1 MKKTFYET
9 LWSLLENQGILQKW
23 FDEGLLVT
31 RKNTTF
37 WTPKALE
44 LLGLEES
51 IGGVNLSDEEPKK
64 KPREVTVSLNE
75 SIDWLEDFLV
85 KFSVKNIG
93 ISGKS
98 GNIKAVSKK
107 MSIFLKENDYTKE
120 EILLAVD
127 LYIQTLKKSNNLQ
140 FIQEAHYFI
149 SKQHNGIVVSNLS
162 KWCEEVRNSGGNKKY
177 TSHTL
182 I

>member
-9 LWSLLENQGILQKW
+9 MWSILEKQGILQTW

-51 IGGVNLSDEEPKK
+51 IGGVNLNTEEPPKK
-64 KPREVTVSLNE
+64 ARKVEVSTDLLKW
-75 SIDWLEDFLV
+75 IDEFAM

-93 ISGKS
+93 IAGKG
-98 GNIKAVSKK
+98 GNLKAITKK
-107 MSIFLKENDYTKE
+107 MHEFLLEYDYTKE
-120 EILLAVD
+120 EILAGVD
-127 LYIQTLKKSNNLQ
+127 LYISSLKRTNSMAY
-140 FIQEAHYFI
+140 IQEAHYFI
-149 SKQHNGIVVSNLS
+149 SKVQGGVQVSNLA
-162 KWCEEVRNSGGNKKY
+162 KWCDEAKNGKGKGY
-177 TSHTL
+177 TSHTIL
-182 I
+182 